1 MKKPTQDLIAR
12 ELPQLSWQPSDAAAS
27 LSKLYDHVAGV
38 GQEVVDWYYGAKRPK
53 RRWGRSLRLGAI
65 LSTGVAAGI
74 PLLAEIFEQEGGKPG
89 IQPLW
94 AAVALAA
101 AGLMILLDRFWGCT
115 SGWVRYLLAGQ
126 EASNALERFRL
137 DWQSAI
143 IAWGTQGPTA
153 EQAQAMVALAK
164 SFLVQVQGIVR
175 EETKGWAA
183 EFQSMLQQIEEAAKH
198 GRGTRTEPAPAG
210 A

>member
-74 PLLAEIFEQEGGKPG
+74 PLLAEIFEQEGGRPG

-143 IAWGTQGPTA
+143 IAWGNQGPTTD
-153 EQAQAMVALAK
+153 QAQAMVALAK
-164 SFLVQVQGIVR
+164 SFLVQVQGVVR

-183 EFQSMLQQIEEAAKH
+183 EFQTMLQQIEEAAKP